1 MAVNKIKLPHLKRT
15 KNSETIDIPVP
26 EKVVI
31 SMSQHMGAPC
41 RVLVNAGDWV
51 KAGQKIGEGD
61 SFLSCPVH
69 SSVSGKVTEIT
80 DILRADGK
88 YTKAVVIASDG
99 LQIVSESVTPP
110 KVTNR
115 EEFIK
120 AVKESGLCGLGGA
133 GFPTHV
139 KLSFDKDK
147 TPVDSL
153 IINAAECEPYI
164 TSDYR
169 ELMENSEDVLDG
181 IKKVQQYLG
190 IKNVYIC
197 IEDNKAEAV
206 KLFEKLTSSD
216 SSVKIVKLK
225 SLYPQGAEKVVIYSA
240 TRRIVGEG
248 ELPVNRGVIVL
259 NVTTV
264 GFISRYLKTGMPLVS
279 RRITVDGD
287 GVRTPCNVRVPIG
300 ISIRKLAEFAD
311 GNIEAA
317 RKIILGGPMMG
328 TAVYDPDAP
337 VCKTNN
343 AVLVFIKE
351 AQEQPMTN
359 CIRCARCINACPINL
374 MPAKIEKAYKAKDI
388 SALVKL
394 KVNLCMNCGSCSYV
408 CPAKRELAHTNQ
420 LAKELITK

>member
-99 LQIVSESVTPP
+99 LQIVSE
-110 KVTNR
+110 K
-115 EEFIK
+115 EFIE

-133 GFPTHV
+133 GFPTYV

-240 TRRIVGEG
+240 TRSRFYKQVSE
-248 ELPVNRGVIVL
+248 NRYAPCFKKNNRRWRRSENSL
-259 NVTTV
+259 QRKSSHWN
-264 GFISRYLKTGMPLVS
+264 FNKKT
-279 RRITVDGD
+279 
-287 GVRTPCNVRVPIG
+287 C
-300 ISIRKLAEFAD
+300 
-311 GNIEAA
+311 
-317 RKIILGGPMMG
+317 
-328 TAVYDPDAP
+328 
-337 VCKTNN
+337 
-343 AVLVFIKE
+343 
-351 AQEQPMTN
+351 
-359 CIRCARCINACPINL
+359 
-374 MPAKIEKAYKAKDI
+374 
-388 SALVKL
+388 
-394 KVNLCMNCGSCSYV
+394 
-408 CPAKRELAHTNQ
+408 
-420 LAKELITK
+420 